1 MKTTVVLLAAGKG
14 TRMRSKQPKVLHSL
28 SGRPLIWY
36 ALQAIKA
43 FSDDPPVIVIGP
55 QSEAVKEV
63 VGETA
68 QFVTQEEQLGT
79 GHAVMQAKRLLQGK
93 SELVVVV
100 NADLPMLTGETLKN
114 LVDMQKNN
122 PGPLTLLTVMNENP
136 RGFGRILRDNHGHV
150 VTIVE
155 EVDATP
161 EQLAIKELNV
171 GAYCF
176 RADWLWEH
184 LDKLPLSSNGEYFL
198 TDMIGIASS
207 AGLPVE
213 ACILENPVE
222 AMGINTRVHLAEAEA
237 IMRKKTNTKWM
248 LDGVTIVD
256 PNNTYIDASVTIG
269 KDTTL
274 YPNTFLEG
282 DTVIGEDCRIGP
294 NTIVRD
300 SQVGNRCEI
309 LGSMIESA
317 KIEDQVDIGPFG
329 HLRKGAHL
337 AEGVHIGN
345 FGEIKNATL
354 GSGVKMGHFS
364 YIGDATIG
372 KNVNI
377 GAGTIT
383 CNYDGKEK
391 HHTTIEDDVFI
402 GSDTML
408 IAPLKIGKG
417 SRTGAGSVVT
427 KDVEE
432 NTVVVGAPARAIRKK
447 KNRE

>member
-14 TRMRSKQPKVLHSL
+14 TRMRSKKPKVLHSL
-28 SGRPLIWY
+28 SGWPLIWH
-36 ALQAIKA
+36 ALQAIKE
-43 FSDDPPVIVIGP
+43 FSAQLPVIVIGP
-55 QSEAVKEV
+55 QSETVKEF
-63 VGETA
+63 VGDAA
-68 QFVTQEEQLGT
+68 QFVTQKEQLGT
-79 GHAVMQAKRLLQGK
+79 GHAVMQAKQPLRGK
-93 SELVVVV
+93 SDLVVVV
-100 NADLPMLTGETLKN
+100 NADLPMLRGETIKN
-114 LVDMQKNN
+114 LVNIQKNN
-122 PGPLTLLTVMNENP
+122 PGPLTILTVMNENP
-136 RGFGRILRDNHGHV
+136 RGFGRIQRDSEGHV
-150 VTIVE
+150 IAILE

-171 GAYCF
+171 GVYCF
-176 RADWLWEH
+176 RADWLWDN

-198 TDMIGIASS
+198 TDMIGLASS
-207 AGLPVE
+207 AGLPIE

-237 IMRKKTNTKWM
+237 IMREQNNTKWM
-248 LDGVTIVD
+248 LAGVTIVD
-256 PNNTYIDASVTIG
+256 PDNTYIDASVTIG
-269 KDTTL
+269 QDTTL

-300 SQVGNRCEI
+300 SQVGDHCEI
-309 LGSMIESA
+309 LGSVIESA
-317 KIEDQVDIGPFG
+317 KIEDQVDIGPFS
-329 HLRKGAHL
+329 HLRKGTHL

-354 GSGVKMGHFS
+354 GSGTKMGHFS

-383 CNYDGKEK
+383 CNYDGKAK

-408 IAPLKIGKG
+408 VAPLKIGKG
-417 SRTGAGSVVT
+417 SSTGAGSVVT
-427 KDVEE
+427 KDVKE

-447 KNRE
+447 KKSE

>member
-14 TRMRSKQPKVLHSL
+14 TRMRSKRPKVLHSL

-43 FSDDPPVIVIGP
+43 FSDDPPVVVIGQ
-55 QSEAVKEV
+55 QSEAVKEE
-63 VGETA
+63 VGEDA
-68 QFVTQEEQLGT
+68 RFVTQEEQLGT
-79 GHAVMQAKRLLQGK
+79 GHAVLQARRLLKGK
-93 SELVVVV
+93 SDLVVVV

-114 LVDMQKNN
+114 LVDTQKYNA
-122 PGPLTLLTVMNENP
+122 GPLTLLTAMNENP
-136 RGFGRILRDNHGHV
+136 RGFGRILRDKNGHV
-150 VTIVE
+150 ITIVE
-155 EVDATP
+155 EVDATQ

-176 RADWLWEH
+176 RSDWLWDN

-198 TDMIGIASS
+198 TDMIGLASS

-237 IMRKKTNTKWM
+237 LMREQNNKKWM
-248 LDGVTIVD
+248 LAGVTIVD

-269 KDTTL
+269 QDTIL

-282 DTVIGEDCRIGP
+282 ETVIGEDCRIGP
-294 NTIVRD
+294 NTILRD
-300 SQVGNRCEI
+300 TQVGDRSEI
-309 LGSMIESA
+309 VGSVIESA

-337 AEGVHIGN
+337 KEGVHIGN

-354 GSGVKMGHFS
+354 GAGTKMGHFS

-372 KNVNI
+372 KDVNI

-391 HHTTIEDDVFI
+391 HRTTIEDDVFI

-408 IAPLKIGKG
+408 VAPLKIGKG
-417 SRTGAGSVVT
+417 SSTGAGSVVT

-447 KNRE
+447 KKRE